1 MGAAYH
7 IFGKTVQPHQLALAT
22 LGSVVLLVIPKPW
35 TVKPAH
41 PSINASSPEEEK
53 FVKEWLAKHEK
64 TEEKH

>member
-41 PSINASSPEEEK
+41 ASSPEEDK
-53 FVKEWLAKHEK
+53 FVKEWLAKHDVAV
-64 TEEKH
+64 